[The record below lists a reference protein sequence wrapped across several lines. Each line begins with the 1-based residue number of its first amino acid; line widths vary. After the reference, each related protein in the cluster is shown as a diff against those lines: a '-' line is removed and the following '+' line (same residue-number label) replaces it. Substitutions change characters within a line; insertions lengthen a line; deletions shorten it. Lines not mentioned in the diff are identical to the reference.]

1 MEPLFL
7 GLVFTIMWLS
17 ASLLADDLENM
28 RATER
33 RLALCPAH
41 A

>member
-7 GLVFTIMWLS
+7 GLVFAIMWLS
-17 ASLLADDLENM
+17 TSLLAEDL
-28 RATER
+28 RSLHAAER
-33 RLALCPAH
+33 RLARCPVH